1 MKPNIRKYLDESEI
15 NSMIENIKKGM
26 NAWRD
31 RCMISMCFIHGL
43 RASELG
49 GLTLDNIELNA
60 KRIYIPRL
68 KNGLSVQHP
77 LHDNE
82 IIMLNHWLEIRKS
95 WRYADQP
102 WLFLSRKGGPITR
115 QQIYRLIRNYGK
127 NANIQVPTHPHMLR
141 HACGYFLANLGM
153 DTRLIQDYLGHRNIH
168 HTVLYTASNAMR
180 FQAIEF

>member
-15 NSMIENIKKGM
+15 NSMIENIKKGL

-43 RASELG
+43 RASELR
-49 GLTLDNIELNA
+49 GLTLDNIELDA

-77 LHDNE
+77 LHENE
-82 IIMLNHWLEIRKS
+82 IVMLNHWLEIRKS
-95 WRYADQP
+95 WHYADQP
-102 WLFLSRKGGPITR
+102 WLFLSRKGGPISR
-115 QQIYRLIRNYGK
+115 QQIYRLIRDYGK
-127 NANIQVPTHPHMLR
+127 NANIQVSTHPHMLR

-153 DTRLIQDYLGHRNIH
+153 DTRLIQDYLGHRNIQ